1 MNFDLRPAIV
11 VAHLAL
17 VAAPLLLVVVVHC
30 GLNIKPIIKKK
41 KIFEDTY
48 FLKGPSLNVIMTD
61 YGFNCILP
69 NRK

>member
-30 GLNIKPIIKKK
+30 GLNIKQIIKKRK
-41 KIFEDTY
+41 YLKIPTFSKDQA
-48 FLKGPSLNVIMTD
+48 
-61 YGFNCILP
+61 
-69 NRK
+69 